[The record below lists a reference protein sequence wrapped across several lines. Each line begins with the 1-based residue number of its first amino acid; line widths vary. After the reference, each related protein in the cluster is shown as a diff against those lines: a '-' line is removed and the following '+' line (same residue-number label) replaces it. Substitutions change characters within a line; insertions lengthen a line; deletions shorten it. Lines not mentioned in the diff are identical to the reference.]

1 MALCC
6 TLFGLAPWLAQGQE
20 VRIDVVV
27 YGATPAGIAAA
38 VSAAKDGQTVLLVE
52 PTDRIG
58 GMLTSGLSWTDARTL
73 ESITGLY
80 QQFCMRLERYYI
92 SKYGIGS
99 PQHEGSF
106 RGLHGEPS
114 MNLVMFSQMLN
125 EVPPVRLLRKYKL
138 GEVDIG
144 GKGELK
150 FIRTAQFVS
159 ASGAAMVV
167 RGRVFIDATYEGDL
181 MAKARVDYTVGRE
194 GPEAYGESL
203 AKDVPKGGD
212 KQVQGYNFRLSM
224 TNKEENRVMPKA
236 PNGYKREDFVGVLP
250 LLESGKIKQVFSGE
264 HDGIYRTHL
273 PLMPNQ
279 KADVNDTPHAPV
291 RLSMPDIND
300 AYPDGDEA
308 TRQRIYDQHVYY
320 NLGLLYFL
328 QNDKQVPEDIREA
341 AREWG
346 FCKDEFV
353 DNGYFPPQLYIREA
367 RRMIGQYVYTENDA
381 SQATNDVRSKL
392 FTDAIAMGDY
402 SLNCHGTGR
411 EGTRY
416 EGKHVGEF
424 YKNIPPF
431 QVPYGVI
438 VPKNMGNLLVPV
450 AVSASHV
457 GFSCLRMEPTW
468 MSLGQAAGHAAA
480 LSIFEGK
487 PVQAITVPLLQDKLH
502 QDKLATIYLSDVG
515 PGSSLFKAAQWF
527 GTRGA
532 FHGLVDPSILNVVKQ
547 ERIFGQ
553 YSMAAP
559 GHEVNPRAKIDE
571 ATLAKWVAIA
581 QAEGIDVKKA
591 GRLKGLMRGEVLE
604 RLYWVKY
611 PEPKKKK

>member
-1 MALCC
+1 M
-6 TLFGLAPWLAQGQE
+6 
-20 VRIDVVV
+20 DVVV

-38 VSAAKDGQTVLLVE
+38 ASAAKDGQTVMLIE

-58 GMLTSGLSWTDARTL
+58 GMLTSGLSWTDVRTL

-80 QQFCMRLERYYI
+80 QQFCMRVERYYI
-92 SKYGIGS
+92 VKQGVGS
-99 PQHEGSF
+99 PLHEASF
-106 RGLHGEPS
+106 RGMHGEPS
-114 MNLVMFSQMLN
+114 VNLMALSQMLN
-125 EVPPVRLLRKYKL
+125 DVPPVRLLRKYKL
-138 GEVDIG
+138 QSVDVG
-144 GKGELK
+144 GRNELK
-150 FIRTAQFVS
+150 YIRTAQFIGPNGAVVS
-159 ASGAAMVV
+159 V

-181 MAKARVDYTVGRE
+181 MAKAGVDYTVGRE

-224 TNKEENRVMPKA
+224 TNREENRLMPKA
-236 PNGYKREDFVGVLP
+236 PAGYKREDFTGVLP
-250 LLESGKIKQVFSGE
+250 LLVSGKIKQVFSGE

-273 PLMPNQ
+273 PLLPNQ

-300 AYPDGDEA
+300 AYPDGDDA

-328 QNDKQVPEDIREA
+328 QNDKEVPKDIQES

-353 DNGYFPPQLYIREA
+353 DNNGFPPLLYIREA
-367 RRMIGQYVYTENDA
+367 RRMVGAYVFTENDTA
-381 SQATNDVRSKL
+381 KGTNDVRSKL
-392 FTDAIAMGDY
+392 FTDSITMGDY

-411 EGTRY
+411 EGTRFD
-416 EGKHVGEF
+416 GKHVGEF
-424 YKNIPPF
+424 YKDIPPF
-431 QVPYGVI
+431 QMPYGVI
-438 VPKNMGNLLVPV
+438 VPKTIGNLLVPV

-480 LSIFEGK
+480 LAIFENK
-487 PVQAITVPLLQDKLH
+487 PVQGITVPLLQDKLH
-502 QDKLATIYLSDVG
+502 QDKLATVYLSDVG

-527 GTRGA
+527 GNRGA
-532 FHGLVDPSILNVVKQ
+532 FHGLVDPSIASVAKQ
-547 ERIFGQ
+547 EKIFGQ
-553 YSMAAP
+553 YSTAVP
-559 GHEVNPRAKIDE
+559 GHDVNPRAKIDE

-604 RLYWVKY
+604 RLYWQKY